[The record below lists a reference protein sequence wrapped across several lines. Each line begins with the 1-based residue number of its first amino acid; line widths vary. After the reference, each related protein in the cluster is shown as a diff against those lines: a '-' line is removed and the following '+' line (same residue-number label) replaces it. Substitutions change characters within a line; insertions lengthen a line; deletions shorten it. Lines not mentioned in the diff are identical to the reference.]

1 MELLQLRYF
10 QVVANNQHITRS
22 AEQLHVSQPA
32 ISTVISRLEQELGTP
47 LFERSGRTI
56 ALNTY
61 GLVFLGYVNRI
72 LLEVDNAQKE
82 IRDLCMESDNTINL
96 SVTSP
101 QFLQG
106 INEYMTGH
114 PNTRWRQSVKQ
125 LPEIMSLLENG
136 QIDISITSP
145 GFSLANVESTVLL
158 HDEFM
163 IAMHPDHPLAGQ
175 QSITAEQIAKERFIA
190 LQKGL
195 PFRTQTDQ
203 LFADMG
209 IEPNI
214 VMECDHYLRRELL
227 NTNAGITMASRSAQF
242 RHLYDP
248 KIVFLKIENVKGG
261 RDIVLSRLKGKY
273 ITKATQDFCAFLR
286 AYYEKIALADNN

>member
-1 MELLQLRYF
+1 MRYF

-47 LFERSGRTI
+47 LFERCGRTI

-61 GLVFLGYVNRI
+61 GRVFLGYVNRI
-72 LLEVDNAQKE
+72 LLEVDNAKKE
-82 IRDLCMESDNTINL
+82 IQDLCMESDNTISL

-106 INEYMTGH
+106 INEYMIRH
-114 PNTRWRQSVKQ
+114 PHIKWRQSVKQ
-125 LPEIMSLLENG
+125 LPEIMLLLENG
-136 QIDISITSP
+136 QIDISVTSP
-145 GFSLANVESTVLL
+145 GFSLASVESTVLL
-158 HDEFM
+158 RDEFM
-163 IAMHPDHPLAGQ
+163 IAMHPDHPLARQ
-175 QSITAEQIAKERFIA
+175 KSITAEQIAKERFIA

-227 NTNAGITMASRSAQF
+227 NTNAGITVASRSAQF

-248 KIVFLKIENVKGG
+248 KIVFLKIENVKGS

-273 ITKATQDFCAFLR
+273 ITKATQEFCEFLKL
-286 AYYEKIALADNN
+286 YYEKIALADDA